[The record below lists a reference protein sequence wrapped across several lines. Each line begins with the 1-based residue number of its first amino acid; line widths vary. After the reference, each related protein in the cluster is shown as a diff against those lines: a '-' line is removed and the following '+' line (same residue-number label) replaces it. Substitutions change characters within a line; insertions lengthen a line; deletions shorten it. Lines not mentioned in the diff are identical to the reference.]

1 MEKVEFY
8 KSLQSMEDREA
19 IKNFLVYN
27 SSLVIAGVKPSV
39 TLTIKKSPENT
50 YESWI
55 KYGKDFLENI
65 NLKSLCL
72 REEKNASIILVYNEN
87 ILKEHI
93 LKKENIEFLNML
105 GYKKEDSIYEY
116 VQQLKERYQEFN
128 CPHELGIF
136 LGIPIDDVKDFMEC
150 SSKRCLGCGYW
161 KVYSNYEEAK
171 RVFKNYDE
179 IREKTMK
186 NILSGIPIDKIISN
200 ISFYNYDQL
209 YI

>member
-1 MEKVEFY
+1 MKKVEFY
-8 KSLQSMEDREA
+8 KSLQSMDDKES
-19 IKNFLVYN
+19 IKKFLVYN

-39 TLTIKKSPENT
+39 TVTIKKTPENT
-50 YESWI
+50 HGNWI
-55 KYGKDFLENI
+55 KYGRDFLSDI
-65 NLKSLCL
+65 NLKSICL

-93 LKKENIEFLNML
+93 LKKENIEFLNKL
-105 GYKKEDSIYEY
+105 GYKNEDSINEY
-116 VQQLKERYQEFN
+116 VKQLKERYQEFN

-186 NILSGIPIDKIISN
+186 NIMNGTPIDKIIRN
-200 ISFYNYDQL
+200 ISFYNYNQI